1 MNQLSQIFSIYWLFY
16 TSETHCNYCTS
27 KFSCFDFKNMCDE
40 SDKSQLKITLDYDK
54 SSKSVTHLFIQEHVV
69 GRLYFLKN
77 CSNLT
82 RANLEKNMG
91 LCGNFFHSD

>member
-1 MNQLSQIFSIYWLFY
+1 
-16 TSETHCNYCTS
+16 
-27 KFSCFDFKNMCDE
+27 MCDE

-54 SSKSVTHLFIQEHVV
+54 SSKSVTYLFIQEHVV

-91 LCGNFFHSD
+91 LCSTLTSNVNLYLQNGGRKQR